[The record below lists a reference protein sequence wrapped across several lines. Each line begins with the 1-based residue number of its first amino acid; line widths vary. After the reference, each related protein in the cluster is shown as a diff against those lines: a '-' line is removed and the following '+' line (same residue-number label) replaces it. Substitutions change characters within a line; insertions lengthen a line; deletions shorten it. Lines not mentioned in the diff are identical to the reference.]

1 MLDYEHCQS
10 KLNSAKKTAKSTDS
24 FGEGVAKLEQAFN
37 EVEEASHRVD
47 QVQLIRSKNLKTGH
61 TVAQSFRYNSFRQK
75 TVKRDTLYGSFR
87 LKALKQGML

>member
-47 QVQLIRSKNLKTGH
+47 QVRFIPYKNLKTGH
-61 TVAQSFRYNSFRQK
+61 TVVQSFMC
-75 TVKRDTLYGSFR
+75 GSFC
-87 LKALKQGML
+87 LKTLKQGML